1 MTIATGTMTD
11 EQRIS
16 VAREFLLR
24 LDKGGD
30 TLELF
35 DEDALYYFPKRGLMR
50 GKEQIAEFFE
60 QLGSLIRSIEHH
72 FLYFNF
78 IVQGDLVVVEGT
90 SNGVTTDGV
99 EWWAHRTHAGAWC
112 DVFEIRDF
120 KIHRL
125 STYLDPDYAGADTER
140 YPWVNLARP

>member
-1 MTIATGTMTD
+1 MTP

-16 VAREFLLR
+16 VAKEFLLR
-24 LDKGGD
+24 LDAGKD

-50 GKEQIAEFFE
+50 GKDEIAKFFG
-60 QLGSLIRSIEHH
+60 QLSSIIGEIQHH
-72 FLYFNF
+72 SIYFN
-78 IVQGDLVVVEGT
+78 VVTQGDLVVIEGT
-90 SNGVTTDGV
+90 SNGITHDGT
-99 EWWAHRTHAGAWC
+99 EWWAYQTHAGAWC

-140 YPWVNLARP
+140 YPWLQEH

>member
-1 MTIATGTMTD
+1 MTITTGTMTP

-16 VAREFLLR
+16 VAKEFLLR
-24 LDKGGD
+24 LDSGKD
-30 TLELF
+30 ALELF

-50 GKEQIAEFFE
+50 GKKEIAIFFE
-60 QLGSLIRSIEHH
+60 QLGSMLGQISHHSI
-72 FLYFNF
+72 YFD
-78 IVQGDLVVVEGT
+78 VVTKDDLVVVEGT
-90 SNGVTTDGV
+90 SNGVTADGT

-125 STYLDPDYAGADTER
+125 GTYLDPDYASADTQR
-140 YPWVNLARP
+140 YPWLQGH

>member
-1 MTIATGTMTD
+1 VTITTGTMTN

-50 GKEQIAEFFE
+50 GKKQIAEFFE
-60 QLGSLIRSIEHH
+60 QLGTMIRSIDHH
-72 FLYFNF
+72 AAYFNF

-90 SNGVTTDGV
+90 SNGVTADGT

-125 STYLDPDYAGADTER
+125 STYLDPDYAGADTQR
-140 YPWVNLARP
+140 YPWLSS